1 MKTNNTMRIGAL
13 AVGIVAALSSQA
25 KAQVEPG
32 AVGIGG
38 ETLFVLKAP
47 MDLDKSIKSRSD
59 DVYDRI
65 RFVLNNPKLRASD
78 IKVKALGDYGYKIV
92 ANGQLIVPIGEKE
105 AEAHGMTMMEL
116 ANDWAVRL
124 KKVLPKLNAK
134 PDLFALRYKAMPQR
148 AALRR

>member
-1 MKTNNTMRIGAL
+1 MKTNNKISIGAFAL
-13 AVGIVAALSSQA
+13 GIVALLSSQA

-47 MDLDKSIKSRSD
+47 MDLDKSIQNRSD

-65 RFVLNNPKLRASD
+65 RFVLNNPKLRSSD
-78 IKVKALGDYGYKIV
+78 IKIKKLGYYGYKIV

-105 AEAHGMTMMEL
+105 AKAHGMTMIEL
-116 ANDWAVRL
+116 ANDWATHL

-134 PDLFALRYKAMPQR
+134 PDLFAMRYKTMPQR
-148 AALRR
+148 AALRH